1 MIIKDKNITLATLE
15 RVFTR
20 KLVGTS
26 YEFGKNP
33 NQEFRVRQKL
43 RTQLSQNETLNAQTR
58 ALVDILG
65 QIPKSAQMLDLSTIV
80 NDKNLFLLTADFW
93 GIAKLAITIERG

>member
-1 MIIKDKNITLATLE
+1 MIIKDKDITLATLE

-26 YEFGKNP
+26 YESGKNP

-43 RTQLSQNETLNAQTR
+43 GTQLSQNETLNAQTR

-65 QIPKSAQMLDLSTIV
+65 QILKSAQMLDLSTIV
-80 NDKNLFLLTADFW
+80 SDKNLFLLTADFW